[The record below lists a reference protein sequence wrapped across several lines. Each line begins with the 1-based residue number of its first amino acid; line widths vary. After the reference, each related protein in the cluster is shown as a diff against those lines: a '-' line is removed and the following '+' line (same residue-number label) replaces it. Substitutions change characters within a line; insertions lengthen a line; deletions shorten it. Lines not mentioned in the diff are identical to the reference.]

1 MSEFLGKRRFSQVVT
16 LSTCE
21 YLMAGAPY
29 AEAMR
34 PYAGAIAERA
44 RGAKTIRFL
53 VNFRIAAKGK
63 TI

>member
-1 MSEFLGKRRFSQVVT
+1 MGRNHAEH
-16 LSTCE
+16 CE

-29 AEAMR
+29 ADAMR

>member
-1 MSEFLGKRRFSQVVT
+1 MEGGMGKNHAAH
-16 LSTCE
+16 CD

>member
-34 PYAGAIAERA
+34 SYAGTIAEQA
-44 RGAKTIRFL
+44 RDAKKSGFL
-53 VNFRIAAKGK
+53 
-63 TI
+63 

>member
-1 MSEFLGKRRFSQVVT
+1 MGRNHAEH
-16 LSTCE
+16 CE

-34 PYAGAIAERA
+34 PYAGGAIAERA

>member
-1 MSEFLGKRRFSQVVT
+1 MGRNHAEH
-16 LSTCE
+16 CE

-34 PYAGAIAERA
+34 SYAGTIAERA
-44 RGAKTIRFL
+44 RDAKKIQFL